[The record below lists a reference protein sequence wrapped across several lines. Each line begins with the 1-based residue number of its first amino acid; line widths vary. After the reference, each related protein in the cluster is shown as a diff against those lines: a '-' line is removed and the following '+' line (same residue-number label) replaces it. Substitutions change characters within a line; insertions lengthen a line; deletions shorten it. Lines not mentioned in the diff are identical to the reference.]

1 MTPHD
6 GSVRILDD
14 LAPGSEPRPFLPAAA
29 RDWLLPLYDPLT
41 RLAGV
46 RRRHDRVVDLAAISA
61 GQSVLDV
68 GCGTGNLALAVLRAV
83 PGAQIT
89 GLDPDPKALR
99 TAARKL
105 TRARASATLVRGYAD
120 HLPAPDRSLDHV
132 VSALALHHIDDR
144 ESFAAEAFRV
154 LAPGGRVTILDFA
167 GDPGDDAD
175 HRHGGSHDGHRHHHG
190 LGRRGIQQRS
200 HANAGGALATLL
212 SAAGFADAREVAHED
227 SWFGSLTY
235 VQASRP

>member
-1 MTPHD
+1 MTTHD

-14 LAPGSEPRPFLPAAA
+14 LALGTEPRPFLPAAG

-46 RRRHDRVVDLAAISA
+46 HRRHERAVGLAGISA

-68 GCGTGNLALAVLRAV
+68 GCGTGNLTRAVLRAV
-83 PGAQIT
+83 PGAQVT

-120 HLPAPDRSLDHV
+120 HLPAPDGSLDHV
-132 VSALALHHIDDR
+132 VSALALHHLDDR

-154 LAPGGRVTILDFA
+154 LAPGGHVTILDIV
-167 GDPGDDAD
+167 GDPGDDAGE
-175 HRHGGSHDGHRHHHG
+175 HTHGRAHGGHRHR
-190 LGRRGIQQRS
+190 LGRRAMEQRLR
-200 HANAGGALATLL
+200 ANAGNALTTLL
-212 SAAGFADAREVAHED
+212 STAGFTDAREVAQED

-235 VQASRP
+235 VRATRP